1 MKTID
6 AINWYMKEMRE
17 FLRNIHG
24 NNTKIKLR
32 RSQKFPIFTHDF
44 EASRIMK
51 NDMNDTH
58 WMF

>member
-1 MKTID
+1 MKKID
-6 AINWYMKEMRE
+6 AINWNMKEMRE
-17 FLRNIHG
+17 FLWNIHG

-32 RSQKFPIFTHDF
+32 RSQNFPIFTHAF
-44 EASRIMK
+44 EASRIMN